1 MRRKNVNANKS
12 TIVCFV
18 PLRLFAVMDV
28 VPPERNIKLEVGRG
42 AEAP

>member
-18 PLRLFAVMDV
+18 PLRLFGVMGV
-28 VPPERNIKLEVGRG
+28 TLSERNIMLG
-42 AEAP
+42 AG